1 MFLSF
6 QCLSQRRENYR
17 IRIGARK
24 TEVRG
29 TRNRERMGGREPPC
43 SSPHGNQHSQV
54 LSKKIDIA
62 LLSIMSRKWL
72 QHHLSCLQDVDEFV
86 WDIKKKGEPELN
98 QFCTGTALGPHQV
111 QCRTLIGSSGAKPTP
126 PPPTKNEFGNLKM

>member
-72 QHHLSCLQDVDEFV
+72 QHHLSCLQDVDEFI
-86 WDIKKKGEPELN
+86 WDIKKGAIFPELN
-98 QFCTGTALGPHQV
+98 QLCAVRDRLRPPLGPGQNPDWGFMG
-111 QCRTLIGSSGAKPTP
+111 QS
-126 PPPTKNEFGNLKM
+126 PPTENEFGSLKM

>member
-17 IRIGARK
+17 IRIGVRK

-62 LLSIMSRKWL
+62 LLLIMSRKWL
-72 QHHLSCLQDVDEFV
+72 QHHLSCLQDVDEFI
-86 WDIKKKGEPELN
+86 WDIKKKKSATRIKLVLYRDRLRS
-98 QFCTGTALGPHQV
+98 LGPV
-111 QCRTLIGSSGAKPTP
+111 QNTDW
-126 PPPTKNEFGNLKM
+126 EFRGKAPRLKMNLGV